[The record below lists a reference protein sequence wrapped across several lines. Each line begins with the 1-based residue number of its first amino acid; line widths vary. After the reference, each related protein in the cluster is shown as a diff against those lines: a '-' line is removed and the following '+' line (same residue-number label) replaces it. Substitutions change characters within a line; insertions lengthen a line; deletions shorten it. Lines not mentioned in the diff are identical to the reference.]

1 MQPLVKDP
9 IYLQLHKA
17 LREEIR
23 SGKLGPGERFLT
35 EREISATFGVSRATA
50 NKAMSSL
57 VAEGIL
63 EFRKGIGTFIR
74 PDVLGYDLQSLVSFT
89 DKARAAGKEP
99 TTEVLRFETLPAEAA
114 GEDVG
119 NALQLDASAEVHA
132 IERLRLADAAAVI
145 LERRWVVASLCPD
158 LTERDLSGSLYAL
171 WTGRYQLDIAGADET
186 IRAVN
191 ISGSDAELLGVT
203 DGSAGLLVSSV
214 GCLADGRP
222 LWWERTL
229 YRGDAYEF
237 HNRLGPIQS
246 ARPATGAFRDL
257 KRNPD

>member
-17 LREEIR
+17 LRDEIR
-23 SGKLGPGERFLT
+23 SGRLEPGERFLT
-35 EREISATFGVSRATA
+35 EREVSAAFGVSRATA

-74 PDVLGYDLQSLVSFT
+74 LDVLGYDLRSLVSFT
-89 DKARAAGKEP
+89 DKARAAGKTP
-99 TTEVLRFETLPAEAA
+99 TTQILRFETVAAANAGDGVVGALALGPAD
-114 GEDVG
+114 DVY
-119 NALQLDASAEVHA
+119 AM
-132 IERLRLADAAAVI
+132 ERLRLADASPVI

-158 LTERDLSGSLYAL
+158 LTEEDLRGSLYAL
-171 WTGRYQLDIAGADET
+171 WTGRYKLDVAGADET
-186 IRAVN
+186 IGAVN
-191 ISGSDAELLGVT
+191 IRGRDAELLRVP
-203 DGSAGLLVSSV
+203 DGSAGLLVTSV
-214 GCLADGRP
+214 GCLRDGRP

-237 HNRLGPIQS
+237 HNRLGPIQT
-246 ARPATGAFRDL
+246 ARPAAGVLRDL
-257 KRNPD
+257 EHEPN